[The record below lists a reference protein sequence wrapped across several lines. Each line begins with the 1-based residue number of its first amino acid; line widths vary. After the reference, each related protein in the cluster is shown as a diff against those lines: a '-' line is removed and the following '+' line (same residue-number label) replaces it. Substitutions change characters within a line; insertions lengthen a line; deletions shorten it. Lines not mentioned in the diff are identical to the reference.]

1 MADIKLTCL
10 IREKLPEDAF
20 EIEIGKIDTVYYL
33 KEIII
38 KKIPKEFIDD
48 IDLDIEEFITD
59 PRFLKLW
66 KVNISINEKKKF
78 EQLKNHTLSIKEI
91 LGGEEITSKYI
102 DYYFSDDMLY
112 CKDFI
117 HIIVDL
123 PIDKNLGKSWD
134 SLRNGKVINIK
145 MPKDHSYYQFISL
158 SKDVSYLLGND
169 NEEQFLLI
177 RDCYH
182 HLADSILNHETRNY
196 WHIVGNPG
204 VGLTYFSYYLLYRLA
219 QQNKIVIYDSKDN
232 ECIVLFSKNYTLYY
246 NYNILE
252 RYFLEY
258 FNTPDTYYVVD
269 NKIPSFRLCTLKT
282 ILITSPYRPYYKQ
295 YEKDYT
301 SHKQYM
307 SVWSW
312 EEINICR
319 HANFHHLS
327 QEEVWELYMKWGG
340 IPLFTLN
347 YALNKSKQKLLQRA
361 IDIVDHNLLGYY
373 GEIYVEKDIRYMLAH
388 IFTNERNDLI
398 LQFAS
403 AYVSEKF
410 VNKLEIYE
418 KDKLIV
424 GNYFG
429 LHRAVFEYIA
439 HRTLSNGGS
448 FEIHPLFES
457 IDNSK
462 LTMSKREKLII
473 SDIDDIEP
481 DKYCIPSKKNFICDI
496 NAIVSPNMFFIFS
509 AYKKYND
516 DMKDLEL
523 EDLELEKLIYKFI
536 DKSDKSIIELYFVVP
551 KQEKAVIKNSKNLPS
566 LNDRLRQYVL
576 ELDLTKILS
585 L

>member
-1 MADIKLTCL
+1 LIAKFYKHTMADIKLTCL

-38 KKIPKEFIDD
+38 KKIPKKFIDD

-123 PIDKNLGKSWD
+123 PIGIDKNLGKSWD
-134 SLRNGKVINIK
+134 FLRNGKVINIK

-258 FNTPDTYYVVD
+258 FNTPDTYYV
-269 NKIPSFRLCTLKT
+269 
-282 ILITSPYRPYYKQ
+282 
-295 YEKDYT
+295 
-301 SHKQYM
+301 
-307 SVWSW
+307 
-312 EEINICR
+312 
-319 HANFHHLS
+319 
-327 QEEVWELYMKWGG
+327 
-340 IPLFTLN
+340 
-347 YALNKSKQKLLQRA
+347 RA

-523 EDLELEKLIYKFI
+523 EDLELEKLIDKFI

-551 KQEKAVIKNSKNLPS
+551 KQEKAIIKNSKNLPS

>member
-1 MADIKLTCL
+1 
-10 IREKLPEDAF
+10 
-20 EIEIGKIDTVYYL
+20 
-33 KEIII
+33 
-38 KKIPKEFIDD
+38 
-48 IDLDIEEFITD
+48 
-59 PRFLKLW
+59 
-66 KVNISINEKKKF
+66 
-78 EQLKNHTLSIKEI
+78 
-91 LGGEEITSKYI
+91 
-102 DYYFSDDMLY
+102 
-112 CKDFI
+112 
-117 HIIVDL
+117 
-123 PIDKNLGKSWD
+123 
-134 SLRNGKVINIK
+134 
-145 MPKDHSYYQFISL
+145 
-158 SKDVSYLLGND
+158 
-169 NEEQFLLI
+169 
-177 RDCYH
+177 
-182 HLADSILNHETRNY
+182 
-196 WHIVGNPG
+196 
-204 VGLTYFSYYLLYRLA
+204 
-219 QQNKIVIYDSKDN
+219 
-232 ECIVLFSKNYTLYY
+232 
-246 NYNILE
+246 
-252 RYFLEY
+252 
-258 FNTPDTYYVVD
+258 
-269 NKIPSFRLCTLKT
+269 
-282 ILITSPYRPYYKQ
+282 
-295 YEKDYT
+295 
-301 SHKQYM
+301 
-307 SVWSW
+307 
-312 EEINICR
+312 
-319 HANFHHLS
+319 
-327 QEEVWELYMKWGG
+327 MKWGG

>member
-20 EIEIGKIDTVYYL
+20 EIEIENFDTVDYL
-33 KEIII
+33 KKIII
-38 KKIPKEFIDD
+38 KKIPKEFIDG
-48 IDLDIEEFITD
+48 IDLDIEELITD
-59 PRFLKLW
+59 PSFLKLW

-102 DYYFSDDMLY
+102 DYYFSNDMLY

-123 PIDKNLGKSWD
+123 PIGIDKNLGKSWD

-182 HLADSILNHETRNY
+182 HLADSIFNHETREH

-295 YEKDYT
+295 YEKNYT
-301 SHKQYM
+301 SHKRYM

-361 IDIVDHNLLGYY
+361 IDIVDHNLLRYY

-403 AYVSEKF
+403 AYISEKF

-418 KDKLIV
+418 KDKLIE
-424 GNYFG
+424 GNYYG

-448 FEIHPLFES
+448 FEIHPLFKS

-462 LTMSKREKLII
+462 LTMSKREKLIV

-509 AYKKYND
+509 AYKKYFDDID

-523 EDLELEKLIYKFI
+523 EDLELEKSIDKFI

-551 KQEKAVIKNSKNLPS
+551 KQEKAIIKNSKNLPS
-566 LNDRLRQYVL
+566 LIWRTVQFKSML
-576 ELDLTKILS
+576 
-585 L
+585 